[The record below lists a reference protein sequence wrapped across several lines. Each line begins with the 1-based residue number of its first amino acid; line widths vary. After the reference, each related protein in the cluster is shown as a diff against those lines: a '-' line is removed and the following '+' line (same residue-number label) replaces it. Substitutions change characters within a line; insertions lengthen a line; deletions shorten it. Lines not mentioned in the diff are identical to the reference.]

1 MNMDRRL
8 DTLDLDIEYRSGENN
23 LVADFYRPCLSVA
36 HRYDRASGYFR
47 SSVMLAIGMSLLD
60 FVKRGGRIR
69 LICSPDLTEAEL
81 QAFEQGYRSREELI
95 ESALLRELD
104 EIFRDPALA
113 FQAGAIATF
122 IAIGSMDVRIAFS
135 ENNQG
140 IYHEKLGIF
149 FDENSNIVSFKGS
162 ANESWNAWHERGNHE
177 SFDVFRS
184 WVETGEL
191 ARVERHVA
199 YFERLWR
206 GHVSG
211 LDVQPFPD
219 VAIEQIRQH
228 AKAALEDLNMP
239 ITAGS
244 RTLLPHQD
252 KALSDW
258 RRNGRRG
265 IIEHATGSGKTFTAL
280 SAVSEHLQNGDPA
293 LVLVPSQLLF
303 AQWQNEIQTEIP
315 SAVILG
321 AGAGRTVWRQPGRI
335 ESFTANDRSLGQR
348 IILSTMQTARSAEFS
363 RRVRGGE
370 HLLLVADEV
379 HRTGS
384 TENRQLFE
392 MIAGARLGLS
402 ATPRRYGD
410 PDGTAAIFSY
420 FGGIVGDV
428 FTLRDAIAAKRL
440 CPYEY
445 HSHLLSL
452 DEHETEKWAIETKKI
467 QRLLARS
474 APADQSMTL
483 GNMPGEV
490 KMLLIQRARI
500 AKQASRKI
508 DLAVSVLTEN
518 FEPGQSWLVYCDDS
532 SQLSAVIA
540 ALTIKGL
547 PVNEYHTGMG
557 GDPEQT
563 MRWYR
568 RHGGI
573 LVSIKCLDEGVDI
586 PEVSHALIL
595 ASSQNPREYIQRRG
609 RVLRVPPPPTTK
621 VVAVVHDA
629 LVITPSLEQ
638 EREQLSLVKSEI
650 ARALEFAE
658 GALNR
663 NAKIRLLELTVNLGL
678 DIARVADTGVE
689 EDTDAEQ

>member
-1 MNMDRRL
+1 MDRRL
-8 DTLDLDIEYRSGENN
+8 DMLDLDIEYRSGEDN

-47 SSVMLAIGMSLLD
+47 SSVLLAIGVSLLD

-81 QAFEQGYRSREELI
+81 EAFEQGYRSREDVVKG
-95 ESALLRELD
+95 ALLREID
-104 EIFRDPALA
+104 EIFRDPAFA
-113 FQAGAIATF
+113 YQASAIATF

-135 ENNQG
+135 ASNHG

-149 FDENSNIVSFKGS
+149 FDGHSNIVSFKGS
-162 ANESWNAWHERGNHE
+162 TNETWSGWHERGNHE

-184 WVETGEL
+184 WEEAGEL

-206 GHVSG
+206 GKVRG
-211 LDVQPFPD
+211 LDIQPFPE
-219 VAIEQIRQH
+219 VAIAEIRKH
-228 AKAALEDLNMP
+228 AKPTLEDLNMP
-239 ITAGS
+239 KTAGS

-252 KALSDW
+252 KALTDW
-258 RRNGRRG
+258 RRNRRRG

-280 SAVSEHLQNGDPA
+280 SALSEHLQNGDPA
-293 LVLVPSQLLF
+293 LVLVPSYLLF
-303 AQWQNEIQTEIP
+303 TQWQNEIQTEIP

-321 AGAGRTVWRQPGRI
+321 AGAGRTAWKQPGRI

-348 IILSTMQTARSAEFS
+348 VILSTMQTARSEDFA
-363 RRVRGGE
+363 RRVRGGD

-392 MIAGARLGLS
+392 MKSGARLGLS

-420 FGGIVGDV
+420 FGGVVGDV
-428 FTLRDAIAAKRL
+428 FSLRDAIAANRL

-445 HSHLLSL
+445 HSHLISL
-452 DEHETEKWAIETKKI
+452 DENETEKWAIETKKI
-467 QRLLARS
+467 KRLLARS
-474 APADQSMTL
+474 ASGSELITL
-483 GNMPGEV
+483 GSMPSEV

-500 AKQASRKI
+500 AKKASRKI
-508 DLAVSVLTEN
+508 DLSVKVLTEN
-518 FEPGQSWLVYCDDS
+518 FESGQSWLVYCDDS
-532 SQLSAVIA
+532 SQLSAVKG
-540 ALTIKGL
+540 ALEAKDL
-547 PVNEYHTGMG
+547 PVNEYHTSMG

-563 MRWYR
+563 LRWYR

-621 VVAVVHDA
+621 TVAVVHDA
-629 LVITPSLEQ
+629 LVITPFLEQ
-638 EREQLSLVKSEI
+638 EKEQLSLVKSEI

-663 NAKIRLLELTVNLGL
+663 DAKTRLLELTVNLGL
-678 DIARVADTGVE
+678 DIAQVADTGLE
-689 EDTDAEQ
+689 EDADAE

>member
-1 MNMDRRL
+1 MDRRL
-8 DTLDLDIEYRSGENN
+8 DMLDLDIEYRSGEDN

-36 HRYDRASGYFR
+36 QRYDRASGYFR
-47 SSVMLAIGMSLLD
+47 SSVLLAIGMSLLD

-81 QAFEQGYRSREELI
+81 EAFEQGYRSREDVI
-95 ESALLRELD
+95 QSALLREID
-104 EIFRDPALA
+104 QVFNDPAFA
-113 FQAGAIATF
+113 YQATAIATF

-135 ENNQG
+135 ASNQG

-162 ANESWNAWHERGNHE
+162 TNETWSGWHERGNHE

-206 GHVSG
+206 GEVRG
-211 LDVQPFPD
+211 LDIQPFPE
-219 VAIEQIRQH
+219 VAVEEIRKH
-228 AKAALEDLNMP
+228 AKRALEDLNMP
-239 ITAGS
+239 KTAGS
-244 RTLLPHQD
+244 RILLPHQD
-252 KALSDW
+252 KALTDW
-258 RRNGRRG
+258 HRNGRRG

-280 SAVSEHLQNGDPA
+280 SALCEHLQNGDPA
-293 LVLVPSQLLF
+293 LVLVPSHLLF
-303 AQWQNEIQTEIP
+303 AQWQDEIQTEIP

-321 AGAGRTVWRQPGRI
+321 AGAGRTAWKKPGRI
-335 ESFTANDRSLGQR
+335 ESFTTNDRSLGQR
-348 IILSTMQTARSAEFS
+348 VILSTMQTARTADFVQ
-363 RRVRGGE
+363 RVRGGD

-384 TENRQLFE
+384 TENRQLFDLKS
-392 MIAGARLGLS
+392 GARLGLS

-420 FGGIVGDV
+420 FGGVVGDV
-428 FTLRDAIAAKRL
+428 FSLRDAIDAKRL

-445 HSHLLSL
+445 HSHLISL
-452 DEHETEKWAIETKKI
+452 DDNETEKWAIETKKI
-467 QRLLARS
+467 LRLLARS
-474 APADQSMTL
+474 TPANELITL
-483 GNMPGEV
+483 GNMPSEV

-500 AKQASRKI
+500 AKKASRKV
-508 DLAVSVLTEN
+508 DLSAKILTEN
-518 FEPGQSWLVYCDDS
+518 FESGQSWLVYCDDS
-532 SQLSAVIA
+532 LQLSAVKA
-540 ALTIKGL
+540 ALKAKGL

-557 GDPEQT
+557 GDPEET
-563 MRWYR
+563 LRWYR

-621 VVAVVHDA
+621 TVAVVHDA
-629 LVITPSLEQ
+629 LVITPFLEQ
-638 EREQLSLVKSEI
+638 EKEQLSLVKSEI

-663 NAKIRLLELTVNLGL
+663 DAKTRLLELTVNLGL
-678 DIARVADTGVE
+678 DIAQVADTGLE
-689 EDTDAEQ
+689 EDTDAE

>member
-1 MNMDRRL
+1 M
-8 DTLDLDIEYRSGENN
+8 LDLDIEYRSGEDN

-47 SSVMLAIGMSLLD
+47 SSVMLAIGVSLLD

-81 QAFEQGYRSREELI
+81 DAFEKGYRSRDDVV

-104 EIFRDPALA
+104 EVFRDSA
-113 FQAGAIATF
+113 FAHQSSAIATF

-135 ENNQG
+135 ASNHG

-149 FDENSNIVSFKGS
+149 FDEHSNIVSFKGS
-162 ANESWNAWHERGNHE
+162 TNETWSGWHERGNHE

-184 WVETGEL
+184 WAEAGEL
-191 ARVERHVA
+191 ARVDRHVA

-206 GHVSG
+206 GKVRG
-211 LDVQPFPD
+211 LDIQPFPE
-219 VAIEQIRQH
+219 VAVEEIRKH
-228 AKAALEDLNMP
+228 AKPTLEDLNMP
-239 ITAGS
+239 KTAGS

-252 KALSDW
+252 KALADW

-280 SAVSEHLQNGDPA
+280 SALSEHLQNGDPA
-293 LVLVPSQLLF
+293 LVLVPSYLLF
-303 AQWQNEIQTEIP
+303 TQWQNEIQTEIP

-321 AGAGRTVWRQPGRI
+321 AGAGRTAWKQPGRI
-335 ESFTANDRSLGQR
+335 ESFTASDRSLGQR
-348 IILSTMQTARSAEFS
+348 VILSTMQTARSEDFA
-363 RRVRGGE
+363 RRVRGGN
-370 HLLLVADEV
+370 HLLLIADEV

-392 MIAGARLGLS
+392 LKSGARLGLS

-420 FGGIVGDV
+420 FGGVVGDV
-428 FTLRDAIAAKRL
+428 FSLRDAIAANRL

-445 HSHLLSL
+445 HSHLISL
-452 DEHETEKWAIETKKI
+452 DENETEKWAIETKKI

-474 APADQSMTL
+474 APGNELITL
-483 GNMPGEV
+483 GSMPSEV

-500 AKQASRKI
+500 AKKASRKI
-508 DLAVSVLTEN
+508 DLSVKILTEN
-518 FEPGQSWLVYCDDS
+518 FESGQSWLVYCDDS
-532 SQLSAVIA
+532 SQLSAVKA
-540 ALTIKGL
+540 ALKAKEL

-557 GDPEQT
+557 GDPEET
-563 MRWYR
+563 LRWYR

-586 PEVSHALIL
+586 PEISHALIL

-621 VVAVVHDA
+621 TVAVVHDA
-629 LVITPSLEQ
+629 LVITPLLEQ
-638 EREQLSLVKSEI
+638 EKEQLSLVKSEI
-650 ARALEFAE
+650 ARALEFAG

-663 NAKIRLLELTVNLGL
+663 DAKTRLLELAVSLGL
-678 DIARVADTGVE
+678 DISQVADTGLE
-689 EDTDAEQ
+689 EDADAEQ